1 MAQIG
6 NIKKLPFFEKLILR
20 WYTQSEGRVL
30 LESYLLCSLIPV
42 ILYILPEWAMVS
54 DGRVHRNGLV
64 DYSMGLGA
72 IFLAPIL
79 ETIFIFVPILELC
92 RYCKVKPIWT
102 ILGFALFFE
111 LLHTQ
116 RGFWG
121 HPILYPTMISMTVLY
136 LSMRKKSFLHA
147 LLFTGAVHE
156 FYNFTVVMAS
166 PMTYDKFFY

>member
-1 MAQIG
+1 MAKSSP
-6 NIKKLPFFEKLILR
+6 IKTLPFFEKLIFR
-20 WYTQSEGRVL
+20 WYAQSEGRVL
-30 LESYLLCSLIPV
+30 LESYLLCSLIPL
-42 ILYILPEWAMVS
+42 IIYILPEWVMVS
-54 DGRVHRNGLV
+54 DGRIHRSGLV

-72 IFLAPIL
+72 IFFAPIF
-79 ETIFIFVPILELC
+79 ETIFIFVPILEFC
-92 RYCKVKPIWT
+92 RFFKVKPIWT

-116 RGFWG
+116 RGLFG
-121 HPILYPTMISMTVLY
+121 HLILYPTMMTMTILY

>member
-1 MAQIG
+1 MNAQAQI
-6 NIKKLPFFEKLILR
+6 KKNSFFDKLIIR
-20 WYTQSEGRVL
+20 WYTLGESRVL
-30 LESYLLCSLIPV
+30 LESYLVCSLIPLL
-42 ILYILPEWAMVS
+42 LYILPSWALVS
-54 DGRVHRNGLV
+54 NGRVHRDGLF

-72 IFLAPIL
+72 IFFAPIF
-79 ETIFIFVPILELC
+79 ETIFIFVPILEIC
-92 RYCKVKPIWT
+92 RYLKAKPVWT

-121 HPILYPTMISMTVLY
+121 HLILYPTMISMTILY
-136 LSMRKKSFLHA
+136 LAMRKKSFLHA

>member
-1 MAQIG
+1 MIASKENRNKSFMG
-6 NIKKLPFFEKLILR
+6 KMVLR
-20 WYTQSEGRVL
+20 WHSLTEGRVL
-30 LESYLLCSLIPV
+30 FESYISCSLLPV

-54 DGRVHRNGLV
+54 SGPVHRGGLV

-72 IFLAPIL
+72 IFFAPIF
-79 ETIFIFVPILELC
+79 ETIFIFVPILEAC
-92 RYCKVKPIWT
+92 RYFKVKTAWT
-102 ILGFALFFE
+102 IFGFALFFE

-116 RGFWG
+116 RGFFG
-121 HPILYPTMISMTVLY
+121 HLILYPTMISMTILY

-166 PMTYDKFFY
+166 PMTYDTFFY